1 VARFDV
7 AKTRTKNEV
16 YAIRM
21 VIEELNSRP
30 RDLPTHSLN
39 RPEWNIAETRIPHS
53 QHHGFSETTN

>member
-1 VARFDV
+1 VARFEV

-21 VIEELNSRP
+21 VIEELYSRP

-39 RPEWNIAETRIPHS
+39 RRGNAHS
-53 QHHGFSETTN
+53 TFPTSRVF